1 MDRLN
6 VGMQQKSRVAS
17 WNSRALMPR
26 WIGNRVFLAVCGKLP
41 ERCRSAR
48 GVCPLH
54 KEKIRMRLSRF
65 SRSFGRALVL
75 AVFLIAATVAGSSP
89 AQADQVTA
97 LVPAYFYPTWW
108 LPTGSPWDQLNAAAA
123 TIPIEAIMN
132 PSSGPGAAFNSD
144 YGVAVTELQA
154 AGGKV
159 IGYVPTFFGARAIED
174 VMADVQSYITWYNVD
189 GIFLDQMTI
198 QPGGLDYV
206 ALYNQIKGLGAK
218 LHVVGNPGEP
228 FIQGDAYLS
237 AADTLNIFEGPWT
250 NSDPNQ
256 ASFKLYPNRGP
267 YTGLPLWFENVN
279 RSQIAN
285 IVFAVTSEFVADL
298 AFLKAV
304 ATNAGYVYVT
314 DEVLPNPYAGL
325 PAYWAEEVQVMATH

>member
-1 MDRLN
+1 M
-6 VGMQQKSRVAS
+6 RVS
-17 WNSRALMPR
+17 
-26 WIGNRVFLAVCGKLP
+26 
-41 ERCRSAR
+41 
-48 GVCPLH
+48 H
-54 KEKIRMRLSRF
+54 F

-75 AVFLIAATVAGSSP
+75 AISLITATVAGSSQ

-108 LPTGSPWDQLNAAAA
+108 LPTGSPWNQLNAAAA

-132 PSSGPGAAFNSD
+132 PASGPGAAFNPD

-159 IGYVPTFFGARAIED
+159 IGYVPTSYGARAIED

-189 GIFLDQMTI
+189 GIFLDEMAI

-206 ALYNQIKGLGAK
+206 ALYNQIKGLRAT

-228 FIQGDAYLS
+228 FIQGDAYLL
-237 AADTLNIFEGPWT
+237 AADTLNIFEGPLT
-250 NSDPNQ
+250 NSDPTQ

-285 IVFAVTSEFVADL
+285 IVFGAKSDLVADL
-298 AFLKAV
+298 ALLKAV
-304 ATNAGYVYVT
+304 VLNAGYVYVT

-325 PAYWAEEVQVMATH
+325 PAYWAEEVKLIALINSLLGCE